1 MSNAIYTRITTRTLV
16 DAARYCYSAG
26 GGSCEGCP
34 LCDIFPGCIEHDL
47 AIELADR
54 IEALL
59 KYDNKAKE
67 SATRLCDSCRYY
79 TTNKSN
85 Y

>member
-1 MSNAIYTRITTRTLV
+1 MSKCNIYARITTRTLV
-16 DAARYCYSAG
+16 DAAR
-26 GGSCEGCP
+26 SCEGCP

-59 KYDNKAKE
+59 KYDNEAKA
-67 SATRLCDSCRYY
+67 S
-79 TTNKSN
+79 TTEA
-85 Y
+85 

>member
-1 MSNAIYTRITTRTLV
+1 MSKCNIYARITTRTLV
-16 DAARYCYSAG
+16 DAARYCYATG

-47 AIELADR
+47 ALELADR

-59 KYDNKAKE
+59 RCDKK
-67 SATRLCDSCRYY
+67 SADPEPE
-79 TTNKSN
+79 NEN
-85 Y
+85 V

>member
-1 MSNAIYTRITTRTLV
+1 MSKCNIYARITTRTLV

-47 AIELADR
+47 ALELADR

-59 KYDNKAKE
+59 KYDNLHPSRVETYASNLMK
-67 SATRLCDSCRYY
+67 Y
-79 TTNKSN
+79 TTEG
-85 Y
+85 

>member
-1 MSNAIYTRITTRTLV
+1 MSKRNIYARITTRTLV

-34 LCDIFPGCIEHDL
+34 LCDIFPCCVEQDL

-59 KYDNKAKE
+59 KYDNEAKA
-67 SATRLCDSCRYY
+67 S
-79 TTNKSN
+79 TTEA
-85 Y
+85 

>member
-1 MSNAIYTRITTRTLV
+1 MSKRNVYARITTRTLV

-34 LCDIFPGCIEHDL
+34 LCDIFPGCIEG
-47 AIELADR
+47 
-54 IEALL
+54 
-59 KYDNKAKE
+59 
-67 SATRLCDSCRYY
+67 ATRLCDSCRYY

>member
-1 MSNAIYTRITTRTLV
+1 MSKRDIYTRVTTQALV

-34 LCDIFPGCIEHDL
+34 LCGIFPGCIEHDL
-47 AIELADR
+47 ALELADR

-59 KYDNKAKE
+59 KYDNKAKV
-67 SATRLCDSCRYY
+67 S
-79 TTNKSN
+79 TTEA
-85 Y
+85 